1 MFVPNYYLCELWI
14 TPLCRHILMKYFR
27 AVKNKILQAA
37 LIFALCTLHANA
49 QLRAIE
55 IKGKFGYI
63 DSKGELV
70 IPAIYDLALP
80 FNDGHAVVALKLLPC
95 LINEQNTRVIDTGIY
110 KQIGTYS
117 DGLCMVENYKS
128 EKFYVNTQN
137 EVVITLPKW
146 VYEARPFNNGIAVVS
161 KEVVHQENKF
171 GREITTV
178 QYRFGYI
185 NKKGE
190 TLTDLIYD
198 DCSDFV
204 DGYSR
209 AIFKGKFG
217 LIDQQLRIVIP
228 FKYTQISAVSEQKVV
243 VNDNGKFGVYVP
255 ADGIWLAKCTYRL
268 ILDYNDGMAAFID
281 HKNKYG
287 FLNAEGKVA
296 IKPQYINV
304 KPFSEGKA
312 GVLIDGKWGFI
323 SKQNELVIRP
333 LFDNVA
339 FYSEGLC
346 PVQIKR
352 RWGYINTAGK
362 FIIPAEYDIT
372 GAFLNGIAP
381 VVFQDVAVY
390 ITRKGEIVPKLR
402 K

>member
-1 MFVPNYYLCELWI
+1 MLGTVQ
-14 TPLCRHILMKYFR
+14 
-27 AVKNKILQAA
+27 V
-37 LIFALCTLHANA
+37 NA
-49 QLRAIE
+49 QLRSIE

-63 DSKGELV
+63 DQAGELV
-70 IPAIYDLALP
+70 IPAIYDLAMP
-80 FNDGHAVVALKLLPC
+80 FSNGHAVVALNLMPC
-95 LINEQNTRVIDTGIY
+95 LINEQNQRVIDTGLY
-110 KQIGTYS
+110 RQIGTYS
-117 DGLCMVENYKS
+117 DGLCMVENYKY
-128 EKFYVNTQN
+128 EKFYINTNN

-146 VYEARPFNNGIAVVS
+146 VYEARPFSSGIAVVS
-161 KEVVHQENKF
+161 KEMLHQENKF
-171 GREITTV
+171 GREISTV
-178 QYRFGYI
+178 QYRFGYM

-190 TLTDLIYD
+190 MLSELIYD
-198 DCSDFV
+198 DCSDFA

-209 AIFKGKFG
+209 AILKGKFG
-217 LIDQQLRIVIP
+217 LLDQDLKTIIP
-228 FKYTQISAVSEQKVV
+228 FKYTQISAPSEQKVV
-243 VNDNGKFGVYVP
+243 VNDNGKFGVYMP
-255 ADGIWLAKCTYRL
+255 ADGNWLVKCSYRL

-281 HKNKYG
+281 SKNKYG

-312 GVLIDGKWGFI
+312 GVLIEGKWGFI

-339 FYSEGLC
+339 YFSEGLC
-346 PVQIKR
+346 PVQVKR
-352 RWGYINTAGK
+352 RWGYINTSGK
-362 FIIPAEYDIT
+362 VVIAADYDIT

-390 ITRKGEIVPKLR
+390 VNRRGEIVPKLR